1 MGLTYR
7 FCKKWWWARP
17 SQDLQS
23 WFGLGLKNPLLFP
36 SIAILFLFIILY
48 YASSIF
54 RPSWFSLL
62 FCNFHVLGS
71 VGNNHSHCRNTIIP
85 FVEKTRF
92 SFFFIISIWLVL
104 YHLFLSLTFE
114 SNHQILF
121 LVRIVDCQNL
131 LLKLQVLSIIDH
143 IYPYYML
150 MEI

>member
-36 SIAILFLFIILY
+36 SIALLFLFIIIILY

-54 RPSWFSLL
+54 RSSWFSLL

-71 VGNNHSHCRNTIIP
+71 VGNNHSNCRNTIIP

-92 SFFFIISIWLVL
+92 SFFCIIFCRLSLQFAS
-104 YHLFLSLTFE
+104 LFLLHL
-114 SNHQILF
+114 SNYQILF

-131 LLKLQVLSIIDH
+131 LLKLQVLSIIAH
-143 IYPYYML
+143 IYP
-150 MEI
+150 